1 MSNALALQSALNA
14 HPHQL
19 RFWQEHPA
27 VLAEPTVL
35 VRDHAR
41 RHTGARPVVT
51 LPLPGR
57 ATTAARALTGGDPA
71 LLRVLGGAALAVLAA
86 RATDRA
92 DVTVLLPA
100 PARGVALPVAAEV
113 RPGTTGRD
121 LLGAVRTAYLE
132 GLAHLDIPLGAWL
145 DAEEIRPGDLMLALD
160 GDLTGQ
166 DAEERGCPLLFAL
179 RTTAEGGPDEL
190 AVSYDARLFSAATAE
205 RLAAGF
211 VRVLD
216 ALLADPALPVGPL
229 LAPTDAELDAVATRF
244 NATDAPFP
252 ADRTLHGFL
261 EERAA
266 ATPDAVA
273 VADGPLTYAQLNTAA
288 NRLARVL
295 RARGVGADDV
305 VGVCLPRSPEMLVA
319 VYAVLKAGG
328 AYLPL
333 DPTLPANR
341 IAYILEHSGTGLV
354 LADGGTAPVVPAA
367 PGRETLRVDDPAI
380 AAQDGTDLPAV
391 SGPGHLAYV
400 IYTSGSTGRPKGV
413 MVEHRAIVNRLWWMQ
428 RAHPLGPGDTIL
440 HKTPFTFDVSVWE
453 IFWWSFAGASV
464 VTLPSGDE
472 RNPELIARRI
482 AEHGVT
488 TLHFVPSMLHAFL
501 QYTAA
506 TGDAPELTSL
516 RRVFASG
523 EALAVTHVQAFTR
536 HLGAHADLV
545 NLYGPTEAAVDVT
558 SQPCADIDTTRTVP
572 IGRPIDNIRL
582 YVRTR
587 DGGQAPVG
595 TPGELCIAGT
605 GLARGYLNAPELTA
619 ERFLPNPFEPTGRLY
634 RTGDLARRLDD
645 GTIEYL
651 GRIDTQVKIR
661 GYRIELGEIEHV
673 AAAAPGV
680 TDCAVTTLEDA
691 AGDRSLVA
699 YVVPG
704 DGYREDALR
713 AALAAELPS
722 YMVPRALVEVPAIP
736 VNHNGKRDL
745 KSLPR
750 PAAAGSAAGHV
761 APRTPVEETLAAI
774 WADVLGTAR
783 IGVHDSFFALGGDSI
798 KFIAVLAR
806 ARAAGLHFTFQDLFA
821 HPTVA
826 ELAALAA
833 SGGASGGHAP
843 GEDPDGPDREPFSL
857 LTAADRDLLP
867 DGLDDAYPMSRLQ
880 MGLIYEATRSDSVG
894 MYHDILSYRIDD
906 RVDVDTFTRAV
917 TDVTAR
923 HPVFRTSFHLAG
935 FHEPVQLV
943 HSRVPAPLTVHDL
956 RGLAPHEQADALDAF
971 AGRELA
977 DGFAYGTPDLVR
989 VHLHLLAD
997 DAYQYS
1003 LSYHD
1008 AALDGWSVN
1017 TIHRDI
1023 FTTYF
1028 ALLDGRAAAP
1038 TAPPAPGSGPSY
1050 RDFVALERDAVASG
1064 EQARFWQRLLDGAEK
1079 TALPRLPGADT
1090 DGPGVRIHDVTLP
1103 PGLSAAVIATAGRLR
1118 VPVKSLLLAVHTAV
1132 LGFVAGTDDVLT
1144 GYEHSGRPEAEGG
1157 ERLAGL
1163 FLNTVPFR
1171 VGLAESPTWAGL
1183 VRAVY
1188 RAETGMLPHRRYPM
1202 AEIKKAAG
1210 TQETLFETVFNF
1222 THFHVLKD
1230 LSERDGF
1237 GLVRSVVNAQTE
1249 FPFRAEF
1256 SQDAVTDEVQLSLH
1270 FHSDAHT
1277 AEHIAR
1283 VGGYYRRALEQLTA
1297 GPDAPRDTAALLG
1310 ADERALLHG
1319 FAGPVHELPEGTFVD
1334 AFTDQAARHPD
1345 RTALVHGARRLTY
1358 AELDARSEHL
1368 AAWFRDRGVRP
1379 GDVVT
1384 TVLPRGVTWAV
1395 TVLALLKLGAVYL
1408 PQEADHPVDRVAK
1421 VLRRADC
1428 RYVVADAAT
1437 APRHRAALAGAG
1449 LTVRVLVP
1457 DEAGDSDPAG
1467 TPGEAAVPRPGPAD
1481 PAYLIFTSGSTGEPK
1496 GALIRHSGMLN
1507 HLLAKVVDL
1516 DLRPG
1521 DRVAQIATQCFDI
1534 SVWQLLV
1541 AWTRGAS
1548 TVIYTQNTVVDVPG
1562 FLRAVAD
1569 DRITVLEVVPSYL
1582 DALLTETSL
1591 RPRPLPDLR
1600 VNLVTGE
1607 PLPPALTHRWFAQY
1621 PDVPLVN
1628 AYGPT
1633 EASDD
1638 VTHHRVEAPVDAV
1651 RVPVGRAVLNTG
1663 IHVVGPDDTLRP
1675 LGSYGEI
1682 VVTGAGVGLG
1692 YVNDPDRTAAAFR
1705 PNTLDDRSATLYR
1718 TGDIGRWLP
1727 GGVLDCAGRTDD
1739 QVKVRG
1745 YRIELSEIDSAVQRL
1760 DGVTGAVTLV
1770 RTVSGQKRLVTYY
1783 TGTAEPDPAA
1793 FRHGL
1798 SGLLPAYMHPEAL
1811 VRLAEFPL
1819 TANGKTDRKAL
1830 ERTQVSVDERPF
1842 EAPATDAEREV
1853 AALFARALD
1862 TDPATVSATGN
1873 FFESGGHSIAA
1884 MKVAAL
1890 SDGRIALRDLLAHPT
1905 PRHLAR
1911 LLAGPAGGDRPLLVD
1926 LTRAAGLEVAD
1937 PVATVVCVPFAG
1949 GSAVSY
1955 VPLARELAA
1964 GRVRVLG
1971 AELPGRT
1978 LADARPRVP
1987 VERLAADL
1995 ADEIAADTGTDVPV
2009 TVLGHCA
2016 GSATGL
2022 LLVPELR
2029 RRGVDVRDLMVVSK
2043 ILKSTDSA
2051 DHTSNEVTGM
2061 TDAAVLDWLADNTG
2075 LDDVRTLSARE
2086 RADLASS
2093 FRYDTVEA
2101 TRGFRRAL
2109 KDLANHPLDLPVTV
2123 VVATDDPLTGGRAD
2137 AADTWREL
2145 GPRVR
2150 TVVTGHGG
2158 HYLNVTRPDLLAG
2171 LLLTDRP

>member
-1 MSNALALQSALNA
+1 MSNALALQSALNDF
-14 HPHQL
+14 PQQL

-35 VRDHAR
+35 VRDHTR
-41 RHTGARPVVT
+41 RHTGARPTVT
-51 LPLPGR
+51 LPLPAA
-57 ATTAARALTGGDPA
+57 ATAAARALTGGDPV

-92 DVTVLLPA
+92 DVAVLLPA
-100 PARGVALPVAAEV
+100 PAPAASPALPVAVEV
-113 RPGTTGRD
+113 RPDTTGRE
-121 LLGAVRTAYLE
+121 LLGAVRDAYLA

-145 DAEEIRPGDLMLALD
+145 DAEEVRPGDLMLAVD
-160 GDLTGQ
+160 GDLTEQ
-166 DAEERGCPLLFAL
+166 DAEERGCPLLFDL
-179 RTTAEGGPDEL
+179 RTGPEGGPAEVTL
-190 AVSYDARLFSAATAE
+190 SYDPRLFSDGTGE
-205 RLAAGF
+205 RLAVGLA
-211 VRVLD
+211 RVLD
-216 ALLADPALPVGPL
+216 ALPADPALPVGPL
-229 LAPTDAELDAVATRF
+229 LAPTPGELALITDRF
-244 NATDAPFP
+244 NATGADFP

-273 VADGPLTYAQLNTAA
+273 VADGPLTYAELNAAA

-295 RARGVGADDV
+295 RDRGVGADDV
-305 VGVCLPRSPEMLVA
+305 VGVCLPRSPRMLVA

-341 IAYILEHSGTGLV
+341 LAYIADHSGTGLV
-354 LADGGTAPVVPAA
+354 LVDDDTAHAV
-367 PGRETLRVDDPAI
+367 PGRATVHVDDPGA
-380 AAQDGTDLPAV
+380 AAQDGSDLPAV
-391 SGPGHLAYV
+391 SGPEHLAYV

-428 RAHPLGPGDTIL
+428 RAHPLGPGDTVL

-453 IFWWSFAGASV
+453 IFWWSLAGASV

-472 RNPELIARRI
+472 KNPELIARRI
-482 AEHGVT
+482 AEHAVT
-488 TLHFVPSMLHAFL
+488 TMHFVPSMLHAFL

-506 TGDAPELTSL
+506 TGDHRGLTSL

-523 EALAVTHVQAFTR
+523 EALAVHHVQAFTR
-536 HLGAHADLV
+536 DLGTHAELI

-558 SQPCADIDTTRTVP
+558 SQPCTDIDTTRTVP

-587 DGGQAPVG
+587 DGGQAPIG

-605 GLARGYLNAPELTA
+605 GLARGYLNAPELTE
-619 ERFLPNPFEPTGRLY
+619 ERFVPNAFEPTGRLY
-634 RTGDLARRLDD
+634 RTGDLARRLAD

-651 GRIDTQVKIR
+651 GRLDTQVKIR

-673 AAAAPGV
+673 ATAAPGV
-680 TDCAVTTLEDA
+680 TACAVTTVADA
-691 AGDRSLVA
+691 TGDRALVA

-704 DGYREDALR
+704 DGYREDVLR
-713 AALAAELPS
+713 SALAAELPA
-722 YMVPRALVEVPAIP
+722 YMVPPHLVEVPAIP
-736 VNHNGKRDL
+736 TNHNGKRDL
-745 KSLPR
+745 KALPAPSTAA
-750 PAAAGSAAGHV
+750 PATAGGHV
-761 APRTPVEETLAAI
+761 APRTPVEETIAAI
-774 WADVLGTAR
+774 WAEVLGAAR

-806 ARAAGLHFTFQDLFA
+806 ARTAGLHFTFQDLFA

-826 ELAALAA
+826 ELAELAA
-833 SGGASGGHAP
+833 AGGATAGPVHDAP
-843 GEDPDGPDREPFSL
+843 DHEPFALLKDTDRE
-857 LTAADRDLLP
+857 LLP

-880 MGLIYEATRSDSVG
+880 VGLIYEATRSDSVG
-894 MYHDILSYRIDD
+894 MYHDILSYRIGD
-906 RVDVDTFTRAV
+906 RVDVDTFARAV
-917 TDVTAR
+917 DHVTAR

-935 FHEPVQLV
+935 FSEPVQLV
-943 HSRVPAPLTVHDL
+943 HRRATAPLSVHDL
-956 RGLAPHEQADALDAF
+956 RGLTPDQQARALDGF
-971 AGRELA
+971 ADRELR

-997 DAYQYS
+997 DSYQYA

-1023 FTTYF
+1023 FATYF
-1028 ALLDGRAAAP
+1028 ALLDGTPVPEHR
-1038 TAPPAPGSGPSY
+1038 TGLSY

-1064 EQARFWQRLLDGAEK
+1064 EQAGFWRQLLDGAEK
-1079 TALPRLPGADT
+1079 TALPRLPGGDT
-1090 DGPGVRIHDVTLP
+1090 TGPAVRLHDVDLP
-1103 PGLSAAVIATAGRLR
+1103 PELSAAVVATAGRLR

-1132 LGFVAGTDDVLT
+1132 LGLVAGTDDVLT
-1144 GYEHSGRPEAEGG
+1144 GYEHSGRPEVDGG
-1157 ERLAGL
+1157 EKLAGL

-1171 VGLAESPTWAGL
+1171 VGLAGTDTWADL
-1183 VRAVY
+1183 VHAVY
-1188 RAETGMLPHRRYPM
+1188 RAETAMLPHRRYPM

-1210 TQETLFETVFNF
+1210 TRETLFETVFNF

-1256 SQDAVTDEVQLSLH
+1256 SQDAVTDAVQLSLH

-1277 AEHIAR
+1277 PEHIAR
-1283 VGGYYRRALEQLTA
+1283 IGGYYRRALEQLTA
-1297 GPDAPRDTAALLG
+1297 APDAPRDTGALLG
-1310 ADERALLHG
+1310 AGELALLQS
-1319 FAGPVHELPEGTFVD
+1319 FSGPRHDLPDGTFVD
-1334 AFTDQAARHPD
+1334 LFAAQAARHPD

-1358 AELDARSEHL
+1358 RELDRESEHL
-1368 AAWFRDRGVRP
+1368 AAWLRARGVAA

-1395 TVLALLKLGAVYL
+1395 TVLALLRLGAVYL
-1408 PQEADHPVDRVAK
+1408 PQEADHPMDRVAK
-1421 VLRRADC
+1421 VLRRSGC
-1428 RYVVADAAT
+1428 RHLVADAPT
-1437 APRHRAALAGAG
+1437 AARHRAALAEAG
-1449 LTVRVLVP
+1449 LPVEVLVP
-1457 DEAGDSDPAG
+1457 EDAEDFDPADD
-1467 TPGEAAVPRPGPAD
+1467 TAATAAPRPGAAD

-1496 GALIRHSGMLN
+1496 GALIHHSGMLN
-1507 HLLAKVVDL
+1507 HLLAKVTDL
-1516 DLRPG
+1516 GLGPD

-1541 AWTRGAS
+1541 AWTCGAS
-1548 TVIYTQNTVVDVPG
+1548 TVIHTQDTVVDVPR

-1582 DALLTETSL
+1582 DALLTETAL
-1591 RPRPLPDLR
+1591 RPLPLPDLR

-1621 PDVPLVN
+1621 PDIPLVN

-1638 VTHHRVEAPVDAV
+1638 VTHHRIEAPVDAV

-1663 IHVVGPDDTLRP
+1663 IHVVGPDDTPRP

-1718 TGDIGRWLP
+1718 TGDVGRWLP
-1727 GGVLDCAGRTDD
+1727 GGILDCAGRTDH

-1745 YRIELSEIDSAVQRL
+1745 HRIELSEIDAAVQRL
-1760 DGVTGAVTLV
+1760 AGVTGAVTLV
-1770 RTVSGQKRLVTYY
+1770 RTVSGRTRLVTYY
-1783 TGTAEPDPAA
+1783 TGGAEPDLAA
-1793 FRHGL
+1793 FRQGL
-1798 SGLLPAYMHPEAL
+1798 AQLLPGYMHPEAL
-1811 VRLAEFPL
+1811 VRVDTFPL

-1830 ERTQVSVDERPF
+1830 EHSRVTLDERPF
-1842 EAPATDAEREV
+1842 EAPATEGEREV

-1862 TDPATVSATGN
+1862 VDPATFSATGN

-1890 SDGRIALRDLLAHPT
+1890 SDGRIALRDLLTHPT
-1905 PRHLAR
+1905 PRTLAPR
-1911 LLAGPAGGDRPLLVD
+1911 LTGRAGGERPLLVD
-1926 LTRAAGLEVAD
+1926 LTRAAGAAAAD
-1937 PVATVVCVPFAG
+1937 PWATVVCVPFAG

-1955 VPLARELAA
+1955 VPLAKELAA
-1964 GRVRVLG
+1964 RGPVRVLG
-1971 AELPGRT
+1971 VELPART
-1978 LADARPRVP
+1978 AADTRPEVP

-1995 ADEIAADTGTDVPV
+1995 AEEIAATAAGPV
-2009 TVLGHCA
+2009 ALLGHCA
-2016 GSATGL
+2016 GSATAL

-2029 RRGVDVRDLMVVSK
+2029 RRGVDVQRLLVVSK
-2043 ILKSTDSA
+2043 TLRSTDAA
-2051 DHTSNEVTGM
+2051 DHTSNEVSGM
-2061 TDAAVLDWLADNTG
+2061 TEGAVLDWLADNTG
-2075 LDDVRTLSARE
+2075 LDEVRTLSARE

-2101 TRGFRRAL
+2101 TRGFHQAL
-2109 KDLANHPLDLPVTV
+2109 KELANSPLDLPVLV
-2123 VVATDDPLTGGRAD
+2123 VAATDDPLTGGRAD
-2137 AADTWREL
+2137 AADTWRGL
-2145 GPRVR
+2145 GRDVR
-2150 TVVTGHGG
+2150 TVITDHGG
-2158 HYLNVTRPDLLAG
+2158 HYLNLTRPALLADLLLSDG
-2171 LLLTDRP
+2171 R

>member
-1 MSNALALQSALNA
+1 MSNALALQSALNDF
-14 HPHQL
+14 PQQL

-35 VRDHAR
+35 VRDHSR
-41 RHTGARPVVT
+41 KHTGARPAVT
-51 LPLPGR
+51 VPLPAR
-57 ATTAARALTGGDPA
+57 ATAAARALTGGDPV
-71 LLRVLGGAALAVLAA
+71 LLRVLGGSALAVLAA

-92 DVTVLLPA
+92 DVAVLLPA
-100 PARGVALPVAAEV
+100 PSPAAAPALPVAAEV
-113 RPGTTGRD
+113 RPATTGRE
-121 LLGAVRTAYLE
+121 LLGAVRDAYLE

-145 DAEEIRPGDLMLALD
+145 DAEEVRPGDLMLALD
-160 GDLTGQ
+160 GDLTERH
-166 DAEERGCPLLFAL
+166 AEERGCPLLLDLRTGEGGGPAELAL
-179 RTTAEGGPDEL
+179 SYDPRLFSRTTAE
-190 AVSYDARLFSAATAE
+190 RLGADFA
-205 RLAAGF
+205 
-211 VRVLD
+211 RVLD
-216 ALLADPALPVGPL
+216 ALLDDTTLPLGPL
-229 LAPTDAELDAVATRF
+229 LAPTDRELSLIEGEF
-244 NATDAPFP
+244 NATDADFP
-252 ADRTLHGFL
+252 ADRTLHSFL

-266 ATPDAVA
+266 ATPDAIA
-273 VADGPLTYAQLNTAA
+273 VADGGVTYAQLNAAA

-295 RARGVGADDV
+295 RDRGVGADDV
-305 VGVCLPRSPEMLVA
+305 VGVCLPRSPRMLVA

-328 AYLPL
+328 AYVPL

-341 IAYILEHSGTGLV
+341 IAYIVDHSGTGLV
-354 LADGGTAPVVPAA
+354 LVDDDTAHAV
-367 PGRETLRVDDPAI
+367 PGRATLHVDDPDV

-428 RAHPLGPGDTIL
+428 RAYPLGPGDTVL

-453 IFWWSFAGASV
+453 IFWWSLAGASV
-464 VTLPSGDE
+464 VTLPNGDE
-472 RNPELIARRI
+472 KNPELIARRI
-482 AEHGVT
+482 AEFGVT
-488 TLHFVPSMLHAFL
+488 TTHFVPSMLHAFL

-506 TGDAPELTSL
+506 TGGSPGLGSL

-523 EALAVTHVQAFTR
+523 EALAVAHVQAFTR
-536 HLGAHADLV
+536 DLGAHAELV

-558 SQPCADIDTTRTVP
+558 CQPCAGTDATRTVP

-582 YVRTR
+582 HIRTR
-587 DGGQAPVG
+587 DGGRAPIG

-605 GLARGYLNAPELTA
+605 GLARGYLNAPELTE
-619 ERFLPNPFEPTGRLY
+619 ERFIPNAFEPAGRLY
-634 RTGDLARRLDD
+634 RTGDLARWLPD

-673 AAAAPGV
+673 ASAAPGV
-680 TDCAVTTLEDA
+680 ADCAVTTAPDA
-691 AGDRSLVA
+691 AGDHALVA

-704 DGYREDALR
+704 DGYRADALR
-713 AALAAELPS
+713 AALTAELPS
-722 YMVPRALVEVPAIP
+722 YMVPRHLVEVTAIP
-736 VNHNGKRDL
+736 TSHNGKRDL
-745 KSLPR
+745 KSLPLPSVA
-750 PAAAGSAAGHV
+750 PAATGEHI
-761 APRTPVEETLAAI
+761 APRTPVEETVAAI
-774 WADVLGTAR
+774 WAEVLGTER

-806 ARAAGLHFTFQDLFA
+806 ARATGLHFTFQDLFA

-826 ELAALAA
+826 ELAELVAA
-833 SGGASGGHAP
+833 GGATA
-843 GEDPDGPDREPFSL
+843 GPAHQDTDREPFAL
-857 LTAADRDLLP
+857 LPDADRALLP

-880 MGLIYEATRSDSVG
+880 IGLIYEATRSDSVG

-906 RVDVDTFTRAV
+906 RVDLDTFSRAV
-917 TDVTAR
+917 TEVSAR

-935 FHEPVQLV
+935 FSEPVQLV
-943 HSRVPAPLTVHDL
+943 HGRTPAPLSVHDL
-956 RGLAPHEQADALDAF
+956 RGLGPDRQARALDEF
-971 AGRELA
+971 AERELG
-977 DGFAYGTPDLVR
+977 DGFTYGTPDLVR
-989 VHLHLLAD
+989 VHLHLLTD
-997 DAYQYS
+997 DSYQYS

-1023 FTTYF
+1023 FATYF
-1028 ALLDGRAAAP
+1028 ALLDG
-1038 TAPPAPGSGPSY
+1038 TAVPAHEPALSY
-1050 RDFVALERDAVASG
+1050 RDFVALERDAVASE
-1064 EQARFWQRLLDGAEK
+1064 EQAAFWQRLLDGAEK
-1079 TALPRLPGADT
+1079 TALPRLPDSDT
-1090 DGPGVRIHDVTLP
+1090 AGPGVSLHDVDLP
-1103 PGLSAAVIATAGRLR
+1103 PELSASVIATAGRLR

-1144 GYEHSGRPEAEGG
+1144 GYEHSGRPEVDGG
-1157 ERLAGL
+1157 EKLAGL

-1171 VGLAESPTWAGL
+1171 IHLTGTDTWAGL

-1202 AEIKKAAG
+1202 AEIKKTAG

-1256 SQDAVTDEVQLSLH
+1256 SQDAVTDEVRLSLH
-1270 FHSDAHT
+1270 FHSDAH
-1277 AEHIAR
+1277 ASEHIAR
-1283 VGGYYRRALEQLTA
+1283 IGGYYRRALEQLTA
-1297 GPDAPRDTAALLG
+1297 DPDAPRDTGALLG
-1310 ADERALLHG
+1310 TEELALLRG
-1319 FAGPVHELPEGTFVD
+1319 FAGPDHELPDGTFVD
-1334 AFTDQAARHPD
+1334 LFAAQAARHPD
-1345 RTALVHGARRLTY
+1345 RTALTHGARELTY
-1358 AELDARSEHL
+1358 RELDRESEHL
-1368 AAWFRDRGVRP
+1368 AAWFRSRGVAA
-1379 GDVVT
+1379 GDTVA

-1408 PQEADHPVDRVAK
+1408 PQEADYPMDRVAK
-1421 VLRRADC
+1421 VLRRSDC
-1428 RYVVADAAT
+1428 RHVVADDTT
-1437 APRHRAALAGAG
+1437 APRYRTALADAG
-1449 LTVRVLVP
+1449 LAVEVLVP
-1457 DEAGDSDPAG
+1457 EDAADFDATGAPA
-1467 TPGEAAVPRPGPAD
+1467 PRPGPAD
-1481 PAYLIFTSGSTGEPK
+1481 AAYLIFTSGSTGEPK

-1516 DLRPG
+1516 DLG
-1521 DRVAQIATQCFDI
+1521 QEDRVAQIATQCFDI

-1548 TVIYTQNTVVDVPG
+1548 TVIYTQDSVVDVPG

-1569 DRITVLEVVPSYL
+1569 DRVTVLEVVPSYL

-1591 RPRPLPDLR
+1591 RPLPLPDLR

-1621 PDVPLVN
+1621 PDIPLVN

-1663 IHVVGPDDTLRP
+1663 IHVVGPDDTPRP

-1692 YVNDPDRTAAAFR
+1692 YVNDPDRTAAVFR
-1705 PNTLDDRSATLYR
+1705 PNTLDDRSGTLYR
-1718 TGDIGRWLP
+1718 TGDVGRWLP
-1727 GGVLDCAGRTDD
+1727 GGVLDCAGRTDH

-1745 YRIELSEIDSAVQRL
+1745 YRIELSEIDSAVRRL
-1760 DGVTGAVTLV
+1760 TGVTGAVTLT
-1770 RTVSGQKRLVTYY
+1770 RRVSGETRLVTYY
-1783 TGTAEPDPAA
+1783 TGSAEPDLAA
-1793 FRHGL
+1793 FRQGL
-1798 SGLLPAYMHPEAL
+1798 AELLPGYMHPEAL
-1811 VRLAEFPL
+1811 VRLDEFPL

-1830 ERTQVSVDERPF
+1830 ENSRVTVDERPF
-1842 EAPATDAEREV
+1842 EAPATDEEREV

-1862 TDPATVSATGN
+1862 ADPATVSATGN

-1905 PRHLAR
+1905 PRQLAS
-1911 LLAGPAGGDRPLLVD
+1911 LLTGPAGGERPLLVD
-1926 LTRAAGLEVAD
+1926 LTRAAGVDVTD

-1955 VPLARELAA
+1955 VPLATELAA
-1964 GRVRVLG
+1964 RGDVRVLG
-1971 AELPGRT
+1971 VELPART
-1978 LADARPRVP
+1978 AADTRPQVP

-1995 ADEIAADTGTDVPV
+1995 AGEVAATVDGPV

-2029 RRGVDVRDLMVVSK
+2029 RLGVDVQRLLVVSK
-2043 ILKSTDSA
+2043 ILRSTDSA
-2051 DHTSNEVTGM
+2051 DHTSNEVLGM
-2061 TDAAVLDWLADNTG
+2061 SEQAILDWLVDNTG
-2075 LDDVRTLSARE
+2075 LDEVRTLSARE

-2101 TRGFRRAL
+2101 TRGFRQAL
-2109 KDLANHPLDLPVTV
+2109 KELANAPLDLPVTV
-2123 VVATDDPLTGGRAD
+2123 VVATDDPLTGGRAE

-2145 GPRVR
+2145 GRDVR

-2158 HYLNVTRPDLLAG
+2158 HYLNVTRPELVAG
-2171 LLLTDRP
+2171 LLLADGS